1 MWRWRKACPAL
12 QAKTSRPQAAHQTL
26 IHLMQHRP
34 MATETT
40 LTLLAIAALYNVV
53 VFCVY
58 WLDKDAARN
67 GEWRARETTL
77 LALALFG
84 GGVGALLAQRLL
96 RHKTRKPPF
105 PVALPTFFAI
115 QAAAVSAVLI
125 APESAAA
132 ALDAV
137 LRSFTGN

>member
-1 MWRWRKACPAL
+1 MSRWRKACPAL
-12 QAKTSRPQAAHQTL
+12 RGKTSSPQEAHQSL
-26 IHLMQHRP
+26 IRFMQHEW
-34 MATETT
+34 MAPGT

-58 WLDKDAARN
+58 WLDKNAARN
-67 GEWRARETTL
+67 GERRVREDTL

-96 RHKTRKPPF
+96 RHKTRKQPF
-105 PVALPTFFAI
+105 PVALPTFFVVQI
-115 QAAAVSAVLI
+115 TAVSAVLI

-137 LRSFTGN
+137 LRSFAGN

>member
-1 MWRWRKACPAL
+1 
-12 QAKTSRPQAAHQTL
+12 
-26 IHLMQHRP
+26 

-67 GEWRARETTL
+67 GERRVREDTL
-77 LALALFG
+77 LALALLG

-96 RHKTRKPPF
+96 RHKTRKSPF
-105 PVALPTFFAI
+105 PVALPLFFILQIAI
-115 QAAAVSAVLI
+115 VSVALL
-125 APESAAA
+125 APESAVA
-132 ALDAV
+132 ALGAM
-137 LRSFTGN
+137 LRFTRS